1 MGYTRDEQETSVVWD
16 EFEQIAHIYVSSPV
30 SMRKLDKLV
39 EEFPDVYKC
48 MWTDKDGSAKKY
60 TVPKKF
66 IRFGKPASEAKKASM
81 AEIRKKRNQPV
92 VQAV

>member
-1 MGYTRDEQETSVVWD
+1 MGYTRDEQETSIVWD
-16 EFEQIAHIYVSSPV
+16 EAEQIAHIYAASPV

-48 MWTDKDGSAKKY
+48 VWTDKDGSAKKY
-60 TVPKKF
+60 TVAKKY
-66 IRFGKPASEAKKASM
+66 IRFGKPASEAKLA
-81 AEIRKKRNQPV
+81 AVANNLKKRNQPV

>member
-16 EFEQIAHIYVSSPV
+16 EFEQIAHIYAASPV

-39 EEFPDVYKC
+39 EEYPDVYKC
-48 MWTDKDGSAKKY
+48 VWTDKDGSAKKY
-60 TVPKKF
+60 TVAKKY